1 MRKSRANVAE
11 MIEPLESRT
20 CLSGLIAYLDFF
32 TGALVHGHFPHTVA
46 AMTLA
51 ITDQRR
57 NILDG
62 EIYLHLSKHDDLTYD
77 FTTEIIH
84 HKLHLNFSSQDSYLN
99 GDVTMEVVLGL
110 QRPESIIGNGEFAG
124 HAGAFVL
131 NNIPSDIN

>member
-51 ITDQRR
+51 RPRAGRATPRGGPVWAVDYDR
-57 NILDG
+57 
-62 EIYLHLSKHDDLTYD
+62 EPLHLDRADRRVS
-77 FTTEIIH
+77 
-84 HKLHLNFSSQDSYLN
+84 
-99 GDVTMEVVLGL
+99 VVV
-110 QRPESIIGNGEFAG
+110 QERPEK
-124 HAGAFVL
+124 
-131 NNIPSDIN
+131 IP